1 MVEMTEL
8 LDPFAN
14 AKRWSREVR
23 LVDTITG
30 EERVFISVR
39 KCAKH
44 LYCDSSNVADAIKRK
59 RLCRGR
65 YLIELTGYDVL
76 CDNDGVVVDRRKIWK
91 ESDSETI

>member
-1 MVEMTEL
+1 MAEMTEL
-8 LDPFAN
+8 FDPLAN
-14 AKRWSREVR
+14 TKHWSREVR

-39 KCAKH
+39 KCAKQ
-44 LYCDSSNVADAIKRK
+44 LYCDGSNVSDAIKRN

-76 CDNDGVVVDRRKIWK
+76 CDNDGMVIDRRKI
-91 ESDSETI
+91 EEI